1 MNRSRLNRS
10 AIVST
15 AIEIADEQGLA
26 AVTLRGIA
34 TRLGVHV
41 TSLYNHVPTKEAVF
55 DEMIKEL
62 VVQAKLPTGDLA
74 WQDWVRQFAAAM
86 RALVRKHPGAFEV
99 LHYAPAQGE
108 RAGEAYEA
116 AFAAFRDGGFDP
128 VAAYNA
134 VKATTLAVL
143 GAMLEDT
150 ARMRSGARR
159 SDVSTLPAERFP
171 RVHEA
176 ARVADDA
183 DTYAYLIDVLV
194 DGLAANLR
202 SGGVA

>member
-1 MNRSRLNRS
+1 MKKARLNRTV
-10 AIVST
+10 IVSA
-15 AIEIADEQGLA
+15 AIEIADEQGVA

-62 VVQAKLPTGDLA
+62 VVQAKLPTGTLA

-116 AFAAFRDGGFDP
+116 AYAAFRAGGFEP

-143 GAMLEDT
+143 GLMLEDT

-159 SDVSTLPAERFP
+159 SDVSKLPAERFP
-171 RVHEA
+171 GMHEA
-176 ARVADDA
+176 ARVADSA
-183 DTYAYLIDVLV
+183 DTYSYLIDVLV
-194 DGLAANLR
+194 DGLAAN
-202 SGGVA
+202 V